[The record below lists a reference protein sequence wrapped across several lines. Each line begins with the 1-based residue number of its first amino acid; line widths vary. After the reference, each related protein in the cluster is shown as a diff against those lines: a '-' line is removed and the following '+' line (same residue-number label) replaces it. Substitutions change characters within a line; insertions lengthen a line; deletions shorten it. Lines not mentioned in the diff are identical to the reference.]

1 MSKLRLAVAALV
13 VPLLT
18 ACATTGPDEGWGRVP
33 KVGTR
38 MTLNQDI
45 VVPAGK
51 SRVHIQYGK
60 VVPHSQLNQPYPY
73 CSFRLVRSKQEL
85 GTPQTI
91 LADEF
96 IIEKVYRRV
105 DMMSANTPFQVAQ
118 ALILLTTNRDSAQT
132 LAITMEIASPRQPEV
147 TSFICAAWGIPD
159 VFNYPSLGEID
170 NTLGEVITMYPPG
183 TEG

>member
-1 MSKLRLAVAALV
+1 MWKLKLALTALV
-13 VPLLT
+13 LPLLT
-18 ACATTGPDEGWGRVP
+18 ACATTGSDEGWGKLP
-33 KVGTR
+33 KTGTR
-38 MTLNQDI
+38 MTLNQD
-45 VVPAGK
+45 VTVPAGK
-51 SRVHIQYGK
+51 SRVYIQYGK

-96 IIEKVYRRV
+96 VIEKVYRRV
-105 DMMSANTPFQVAQ
+105 DMMSANTPLRVAQ
-118 ALILLTTNRDSAQT
+118 VPILLTNDRSAQT
-132 LAITMEIASPRQPEV
+132 LAISMEIASPRQPEV

-159 VFNYPSLGEID
+159 VFNYPSLGEIT
-170 NTLGEVITMYPPG
+170 NTLGDVITMYPPG